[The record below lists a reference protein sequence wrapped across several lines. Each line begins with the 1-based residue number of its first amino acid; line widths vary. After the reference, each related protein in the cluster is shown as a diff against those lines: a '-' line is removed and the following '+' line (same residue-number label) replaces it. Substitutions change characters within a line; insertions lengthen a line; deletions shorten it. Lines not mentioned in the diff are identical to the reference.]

1 MQALKYIKYRSA
13 KKTALYYLKMKGCP
27 VTFVCIYT
35 FVKHY
40 QQKPFRF
47 REGLVAMQ
55 RDGFVEQ
62 VGKDSWQITSLGVKA
77 VYELGKRDSDRE
89 KSRD

>member
-1 MQALKYIKYRSA
+1 MQALKYIKYGSA
-13 KKTALYYLKMKGCP
+13 KKTALYYLKMKDCP
-27 VTFVCIYT
+27 VTFMCIYT

-40 QQKPFRF
+40 QQRPFRV

-55 RDGFVEQ
+55 KDGLVEKA
-62 VGKDSWQITSLGVKA
+62 GEDSWQITSLGVKA

-89 KSRD
+89 KSRY